1 MVLLAQLAAAAVL
14 YLGGSAQLAEQA
26 VRSHH
31 ADVGTTMVQL
41 TRRWLGAPYRA
52 FSLDQS
58 PQEHLQVDLQGF
70 DCFLLVEQA
79 LALARSHTKQHFERE
94 LQQLRYGGRATNY
107 CHRQHYFSRWAQT
120 AMARGAITDLNPELP
135 GVTQRLRRLNFM
147 SRHPGSY
154 QPMQQQHNRDCIDA
168 LERDLQVQQRY
179 IPLQALPQVLP
190 KLRNGDISNKQQ
202 LSVGQIPVERHI
214 LAFTFCAD
222 QNTALVLAPVLFS
235 VAFLAFPLAFLLVVF
250 FSIHHWSQYDDN
262 TNHFL
267 TTIIIHYHITFPLCL
282 PMCVCQR

>member
-14 YLGGSAQLAEQA
+14 YLGGSAQLAEKA

-41 TRRWLGAPYRA
+41 TRRWLGAPYQA

-58 PQEHLQVDLQGF
+58 PQERLQVDLQGF

-79 LALARSHTKQHFERE
+79 LALARSQTKQSFERE
-94 LQQLRYGGRATNY
+94 LQQLRYGGRSTNY

-120 AMARGAITDLNPELP
+120 AIAQGAITEINPALH
-135 GVTQRLRRLNFM
+135 GVKQRLRRLNFM

-154 QPMQQQHNRDCIDA
+154 KPMQQQHNRDCIGS

-179 IPLQALPQVLP
+179 IPLQALPQVVP
-190 KLRNGDISNKQQ
+190 KLRNGDIFA
-202 LSVGQIPVERHI
+202 LVTDVDGLDVTHVGLVERKGNQVNGLHAAPGHGVI
-214 LAFTFCAD
+214 RSPD
-222 QNTALVLAPVLFS
+222 LVRYGRS
-235 VAFLAFPLAFLLVVF
+235 VNNVIGMSFFRPLE
-250 FSIHHWSQYDDN
+250 
-262 TNHFL
+262 
-267 TTIIIHYHITFPLCL
+267 ITD
-282 PMCVCQR
+282 

>member
-14 YLGGSAQLAEQA
+14 YLGGSGQLAEQA

-58 PQEHLQVDLQGF
+58 PQERLQVDLQGF

-79 LALARSHTKQHFERE
+79 LALARSHTKQRFERE

-120 AMARGAITDLNPELP
+120 AIVQGAIKDLNPALP
-135 GVTQRLRRLNFM
+135 GATQRLRRLNFM

-154 QPMQQQHNRDCIDA
+154 QPMQQQQPRLHQCPRA
-168 LERDLQVQQRY
+168 
-179 IPLQALPQVLP
+179 
-190 KLRNGDISNKQQ
+190 
-202 LSVGQIPVERHI
+202 
-214 LAFTFCAD
+214 
-222 QNTALVLAPVLFS
+222 
-235 VAFLAFPLAFLLVVF
+235 
-250 FSIHHWSQYDDN
+250 
-262 TNHFL
+262 
-267 TTIIIHYHITFPLCL
+267 
-282 PMCVCQR
+282 

>member
-14 YLGGSAQLAEQA
+14 YLGGSGQLAEQA

-58 PQEHLQVDLQGF
+58 PQERLQVDLQGF

-79 LALARSHTKQHFERE
+79 LALARSHTKQSFERE

-120 AMARGAITDLNPELP
+120 AMAQGAITDLNPALP
-135 GVTQRLRRLNFM
+135 GATQRLRRLNFM

-190 KLRNGDISNKQQ
+190 KLRNGDIFA
-202 LSVGQIPVERHI
+202 LVTDVDGLDVTHVGLVERNGNQVNGLHAAPGHGVI
-214 LAFTFCAD
+214 RSPD
-222 QNTALVLAPVLFS
+222 LVRYGRS
-235 VAFLAFPLAFLLVVF
+235 VNNVIGMSFFRPLKN
-250 FSIHHWSQYDDN
+250 IN
-262 TNHFL
+262 
-267 TTIIIHYHITFPLCL
+267 
-282 PMCVCQR
+282 